1 MKVLY
6 LDHEAVRFFS
16 NCVDGVQLRCAG
28 SATHIPNC
36 TISKHV
42 EASSMPATPSIPP
55 QRISS
60 PATDSPQLPSTTESL
75 QSSSIA
81 QTKDGM
87 QEKDQSCSS
96 EASRTLYNC
105 GIVGGVLGVT
115 IGILAIIVV
124 GLLIGWIHDHRNSK
138 RYK

>member
-16 NCVDGVQLRCAG
+16 DCVDGVQLQCRSDA
-28 SATHIPNC
+28 HVPNC
-36 TISKHV
+36 TISKPV
-42 EASSMPATPSIPP
+42 EAYGMPATPSIPP
-55 QRISS
+55 QRTSP
-60 PATDSPQLPSTTESL
+60 PATDSPQLPSTTEGL

-87 QEKDQSCSS
+87 QEKGQSCSS
-96 EASRTLYNC
+96 EASRTHYTC
-105 GIVGGVLGVT
+105 GEVGGVLGVA
-115 IGILAIIVV
+115 IGILAIVVV
-124 GLLIGWIHDHRNSK
+124 GLLIGWIHHHRNSK